1 MNNFKAL
8 IFQYKNK
15 LFLQI
20 HFSLN
25 FFYILFFLF
34 GFFSSEEF
42 VYFFRAL
49 ILYSFWCVF
58 FFVLDFRTEIF
69 INSDLVGLFIF

>member
-58 FFVLDFRTEIF
+58 FLFWIF
-69 INSDLVGLFIF
+69 ALKFLLILI